1 MNAINLE
8 LDILHY
14 LDSDGDVIVEVYPKG
29 GEDPILSTSVALFE
43 MVKEFVDIAKGT
55 DELLED
61 SDAVEAA
68 YELVDELQD
77 CIDYLNNAIVDPEEF
92 L

>member
-8 LDILHY
+8 FDILHY

-29 GEDPILSTSVALFE
+29 GEDPILSTSVSLFGL
-43 MVKEFVDIAKGT
+43 VKEFVDIAKGP
-55 DELLED
+55 DDLICD
-61 SDAVEAA
+61 SDSSEAA

-77 CIDYLNNAIVDPEEF
+77 CVDYLNTCIEDPEA
-92 L
+92 LV

>member
-8 LDILHY
+8 FDILHY

-29 GEDPILSTSVALFE
+29 GEDPILSTSVSLFGL
-43 MVKEFVDIAKGT
+43 VKEFVDIAKGSE
-55 DELLED
+55 DLICD
-61 SDAVEAA
+61 SDASEAA

-77 CIDYLNNAIVDPEEF
+77 CVDYLNNCIEDPEA
-92 L
+92 LV

>member
-8 LDILHY
+8 FDILHY

-29 GEDPILSTSVALFE
+29 GEDPILSTSVSLFGL
-43 MVKEFVDIAKGT
+43 VKEFVDIAKGS
-55 DELLED
+55 DDLISD
-61 SDAVEAA
+61 SDAAEAA

-77 CIDYLNNAIVDPEEF
+77 CVDYLNTCIEDPEV
-92 L
+92 LV